1 MGSLASLNLV
11 QANRPGTF
19 DPISNRRL
27 KFSMKIADQIELA
40 KATLS
45 GSIFVKPVTKIERD
59 IETDEPRSIEVQRR
73 ISPWWWVDKD
83 GKYLLSI
90 KYGTKKI
97 ELAKGKSAI
106 QCQSVEQIISS
117 LETLKQATIQGEL
130 DALLQQAG
138 ESIRKRFK
146 QSK

>member
-45 GSIFVKPVTKIERD
+45 GSIFVKSVSKIERD

-73 ISPWWWVDKD
+73 ISPWWWIDKD

-130 DALLQQAG
+130 DAHLQQAG